1 VRGDHTELEQQS
13 ETENFSRVLAVTAI
27 NGLSDLGFVSD
38 SVSTPLAS
46 TDQSAEVVP
55 ELSTS
60 DAQGSHLVV
69 PMNDLMSAAVS
80 AGSVIAIAGPSA
92 PRMDCGHTSRAV
104 TPQVESQVRR
114 CTRNH
119 NDGNLYEIPNQ
130 PTRRGA
136 SSVPRAT
143 SPAILQ
149 ISEMQRLGVEQWFID
164 PDELTEDRLLQDRE
178 D

>member
-114 CTRNH
+114 CTRNCR
-119 NDGNLYEIPNQ
+119 NLWLPIFNMLLHCYTPGIKY
-130 PTRRGA
+130 
-136 SSVPRAT
+136 SVWKY
-143 SPAILQ
+143 S
-149 ISEMQRLGVEQWFID
+149 WK
-164 PDELTEDRLLQDRE
+164 
-178 D
+178 